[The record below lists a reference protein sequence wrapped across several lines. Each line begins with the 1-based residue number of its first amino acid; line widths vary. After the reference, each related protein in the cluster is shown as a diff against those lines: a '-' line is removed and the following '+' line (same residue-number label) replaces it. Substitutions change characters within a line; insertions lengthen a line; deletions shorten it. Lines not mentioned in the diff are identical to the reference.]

1 MTSLSEITAHAGS
14 IFHTA
19 LAKVSPNLGTE
30 VVKRFDRA
38 KRFVP
43 LPKPL
48 VVAWRA
54 GMACGGNE
62 GRGSALNFPKLQR
75 DTSSAFLRPNT
86 EEAVLTHFCTPDRRV
101 LRDALIAVAI
111 SAAATASVPQGA
123 DAHALSGAKQVR
135 PSAAAKTTKKEI
147 GVSRDDRE
155 QRGIVRAKLSG
166 AIHPTS
172 TATVLGV
179 VEREHGDGN
188 SGIASV
194 YSDTRT
200 ASGEAMIA
208 GAMTAAHRT
217 LPFGTRVTV
226 TNRHNGRAVL
236 VQITDRGP
244 FVRGRVIDL
253 SPAAGRLLGIDGL
266 ASVSL
271 AVVSH
276 GEKRSLDQAT
286 CRVRRRI
293 SRAMRAR

>member
-1 MTSLSEITAHAGS
+1 
-14 IFHTA
+14 
-19 LAKVSPNLGTE
+19 
-30 VVKRFDRA
+30 
-38 KRFVP
+38 
-43 LPKPL
+43 
-48 VVAWRA
+48 
-54 GMACGGNE
+54 MACGGNE
-62 GRGSALNFPKLQR
+62 SRGSALNFSKLQR
-75 DTSSAFLRPNT
+75 DITSPAFVRPNT
-86 EEAVLTHFCTPDRRV
+86 EETVLTHFRTPDRRV
-101 LRDALIAVAI
+101 LRDALIPVAI

-135 PSAAAKTTKKEI
+135 PSAAAKITKKEI

-155 QRGIVRAKLSG
+155 QRGIVRAKLFG
-166 AIHPTS
+166 AIHRTS
-172 TATVLGV
+172 TATVLSV
-179 VEREHGDGN
+179 VEGEHGDGN

-208 GAMTAAHRT
+208 DAMTAAHRT

-226 TNRHNGRAVL
+226 TNRHNGRSVL

-276 GEKRSLDQAT
+276 GEKRANAENSDEPRIQDVAAEHVDLDDEIHTNVDHVDAGSPEQHQQAN
-286 CRVRRRI
+286 
-293 SRAMRAR
+293 AR